1 MRRTASV
8 AIFLRKLSIN
18 LPVSPAQHETWG
30 IFASRER
37 RTEFYTGL
45 ARNQARQRQV
55 VVDLQEEGSWLPLA
69 GSYEWQPITVLLGAS
84 SHESREY
91 GVLQRR
97 QQAFTEATFVV

>member
-1 MRRTASV
+1 
-8 AIFLRKLSIN
+8 
-18 LPVSPAQHETWG
+18 
-30 IFASRER
+30 
-37 RTEFYTGL
+37 
-45 ARNQARQRQV
+45 
-55 VVDLQEEGSWLPLA
+55 LQEEGSRLPLA